1 MASKSK
7 QKKTS
12 TLSRD
17 LLNLALLLAF
27 LHVDPEAYLGFSMN
41 HIYQQS
47 ILPPSPHKI
56 MDDLSALGRFN
67 GYLPSP
73 RSLEISAYILNADN
87 PNPSEIFDSAVNN
100 NENNNISEQSQ
111 NNYDSGVSDVDSGHH
126 SSDEEG
132 VASASAS
139 PERNPDEDFDWLFK
153 VDDDEENEISSMD
166 KAASDA
172 VKTEIFDPTLLAS
185 TRSYTGMFDT
195 DESSNIFKDLDEIL
209 IKQEENENG
218 DEAVDDQSV
227 AGAIEIKQEE
237 IDYAPDEEDVE
248 NQLMHIDDQLIRLD
262 ENIEDISGHLDEQ
275 LLNTVA
281 TSSTTSDELLTQEQ
295 QNFLFGEMPEIM
307 DPLHSW
313 SFPLVTD
320 PDEAEIEQLFTAG
333 LPSPM
338 MPMPSTPFLSDN
350 TEDVPKIS
358 ESISGEPVKQEK
370 PDNVEEENQLY
381 DDGKGIFLF

>member
-1 MASKSK
+1 M
-7 QKKTS
+7 
-12 TLSRD
+12 
-17 LLNLALLLAF
+17 
-27 LHVDPEAYLGFSMN
+27 Y
-41 HIYQQS
+41 
-47 ILPPSPHKI
+47 
-56 MDDLSALGRFN
+56 
-67 GYLPSP
+67 
-73 RSLEISAYILNADN
+73 
-87 PNPSEIFDSAVNN
+87 
-100 NENNNISEQSQ
+100 
-111 NNYDSGVSDVDSGHH
+111 
-126 SSDEEG
+126 
-132 VASASAS
+132 
-139 PERNPDEDFDWLFK
+139 
-153 VDDDEENEISSMD
+153 
-166 KAASDA
+166 
-172 VKTEIFDPTLLAS
+172 AS
-185 TRSYTGMFDT
+185 TRSYNGMFDI
-195 DESSNIFKDLDEIL
+195 DESSNIFKDRDEIL

-320 PDEAEIEQLFTAG
+320 PDEAEIDQLFTAG

-338 MPMPSTPFLSDN
+338 MPSTPFLSDN